1 MEQSWLP
8 ICLDICIA
16 IHTGYVTVAGDKG
29 SVHSEVIN
37 FVSNME
43 ERAVEKNTVCISTDV
58 FGELSEQI
66 KKRFIL
72 KGNFEGRDIY
82 VYGG

>member
-1 MEQSWLP
+1 M
-8 ICLDICIA
+8 
-16 IHTGYVTVAGDKG
+16 
-29 SVHSEVIN
+29 VIS
-37 FVSNME
+37 FE
-43 ERAVEKNTVCISTDV
+43 EKNTVCISTDV